1 MTFMENVE
9 QPPEQTPA
17 EREAEE
23 RWVEAQ
29 HRKHC
34 PWLIR
39 LVKWIKKFWRKA

>member
-1 MTFMENVE
+1 MTIMEQVID
-9 QPPEQTPA
+9 PPDQTPA

-29 HRKHC
+29 HKRHC

-39 LVKWIKKFWRKA
+39 IAKWLRKIARKA